1 VRRSRSRAGGWGPPG
16 GRIAEHIPGSLRVG
30 GRRRGTYSIG
40 DMSSPDPASRAGSPD
55 RGVFGS
61 EVVDRVRAA
70 GGIWKLPWGE
80 LRIPRVFGFCRGV
93 KRALAMLERA
103 LATEPAGATRFFLL
117 GHIIHNPWVNDHFQ
131 RRGVR
136 VLSDGE
142 REDLERFIRPDDCAV
157 IPAFGVPLPIEQ
169 RLRRLGTR
177 IIDTTC
183 GDVLRLRSWAERT
196 AREGFGILIYGRAQ
210 HDETVVTKSR
220 LDAAGGKYLVVG
232 EMAEARRFCDMIVGQ
247 GDPERFPEV
256 FGREVT
262 NAETLTPFLRLA
274 QVSQTTMLYDETM
287 RVRDRVREAFAQRFG
302 AEADERVRFQPT
314 VCRATQ
320 DRQTAALDLCR
331 SGCDLVV
338 VVGGFGSSNT
348 RHLYELASGHCPAWF
363 IEDAGAILSRE
374 EIYAFDPNRDTAVK
388 VRHWLPDRRPLR
400 VGMLAGASSP
410 EVVIGEVLERV
421 ARLLGEATSG
431 R

>member
-1 VRRSRSRAGGWGPPG
+1 
-16 GRIAEHIPGSLRVG
+16 
-30 GRRRGTYSIG
+30 
-40 DMSSPDPASRAGSPD
+40 MSSSGPASRAGSPD

-70 GGIWKLPWGE
+70 GDVWKLPWGE

-103 LATEPAGATRFFLL
+103 LEAEPGGATRFFLL
-117 GHIIHNPWVNDHFQ
+117 GQIIHNPWVNDHFQ

-136 VLSDGE
+136 ILSDGE
-142 REDLERFIRPDDCAV
+142 RDDLERFIGPDDCAV
-157 IPAFGVPLPIEQ
+157 IPAFGVPLPSEQ
-169 RLRRLGTR
+169 RLRRLGAR

-183 GDVLRLRSWAERT
+183 GDVLRLRNWAERT
-196 AREGFGILIYGRAQ
+196 AGEGFGILIYGRAR

-220 LDAAGGKYLVVG
+220 LDAAGGMYLVVSD
-232 EMAEARRFCDMIVGQ
+232 MAEAERFCDMIVGRK
-247 GDPERFPEV
+247 DPERFPDV

-262 NAETLTPFLRLA
+262 NAETLAPFLHLA
-274 QVSQTTMLYDETM
+274 QVSQTTMLYEETM
-287 RVRDRVREAFAQRFG
+287 LVRDRVREAFGGRFG
-302 AEADERVRFQPT
+302 VAADERIRFQPT

-331 SGCDLVV
+331 GGCDLAF

-348 RHLYELASGHCPAWF
+348 RHLYELTSRHCPAWF

-374 EIYAFDPNRDTAVK
+374 EIYAFDPDRDTAVR

-421 ARLLGEATSG
+421 AGLLAEATSG